1 MLYAN
6 RKEKTKAKKDP
17 CTSLKKKKKK
27 QQPSIVVF
35 SLITLNKQ
43 HHHHL
48 VSTRHAEYEIIHVL

>member
-17 CTSLKKKKKK
+17 CTSLNKKKK

>member
-1 MLYAN
+1 MLHAN

-17 CTSLKKKKKK
+17 CTSLKKKKK
-27 QQPSIVVF
+27 QHSIVFF

-43 HHHHL
+43 HRHHL

>member
-27 QQPSIVVF
+27 NNNLP
-35 SLITLNKQ
+35 L
-43 HHHHL
+43 
-48 VSTRHAEYEIIHVL
+48 

>member
-43 HHHHL
+43 HHL